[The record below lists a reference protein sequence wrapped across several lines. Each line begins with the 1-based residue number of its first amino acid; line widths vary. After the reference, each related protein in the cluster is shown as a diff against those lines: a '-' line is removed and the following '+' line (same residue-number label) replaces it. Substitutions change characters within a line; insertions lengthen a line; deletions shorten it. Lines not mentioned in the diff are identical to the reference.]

1 MISIGYQGRLGNT
14 LFQYC
19 VARILS
25 ENLNQKVFGHS
36 PEIAGFP
43 LDYYNCDND
52 KKFDK
57 SIYVT
62 DSNFLDIL
70 KLTNVEAN
78 LHLCGHFQSRAFI
91 IEYEQKIKSIVKA
104 NTNLIDGISVTYRL
118 GDIIGTNYCVKHD
131 YYKYCLD
138 KILNKE
144 AKKVYITCGEPDH
157 HLVQSLAASYNAEIL
172 RLSPKDTILYC
183 SQFTNKII
191 SLGTFSWWIGFLN
204 NQENVYF
211 PNRDDYDHWH
221 GDIFVFNNW
230 TQINKSDYIKK

>member
-1 MISIGYQGRLGNT
+1 MITVGYSGRLGNN

-25 ENLNQKVFGHS
+25 ENLNQKVCGYS
-36 PEIAGFP
+36 SEIVGFP
-43 LDYYNCDND
+43 LDFYKCDND
-52 KKFDK
+52 KNYDTT
-57 SIYVT
+57 IDVN
-62 DSNFLDIL
+62 DNNFLNIL
-70 KLTNVEAN
+70 KLKNIDAN
-78 LHLCGHFQSRAFI
+78 LHLSSYYQNKTFI
-91 IEYEQKIKSIVKA
+91 LEYGEKIKSIVKA
-104 NTNLIDGISVTYRL
+104 NTSTIDGISVTYRL
-118 GDIIGTNYCVKHD
+118 GDIAGSNFCVNHD

-144 AKKVYITCGEPDH
+144 VKKVYITSGEPDH
-157 HLVQSLAASYNAEIL
+157 YLVQNLAALYNAEIL
-172 RLSPKDTILYC
+172 RLPPKDTMLFC

-211 PNRDDYDHWH
+211 PNRDDYGHWH
-221 GDIFVFNNW
+221 GDIFVLNNW